1 MKKKFEHRE
10 LEGALFLHFYIN
22 VALKIIICNKS
33 FLCARYTSE
42 RSKIKVILL
51 ALLDHIA
58 KTRIYAQAKVL
69 PSCFRAHIIRRLRS
83 GTSLP
88 QKQYWL
94 TSQDL
99 RVVAILEAVL
109 ALFARSRDFVAST

>member
-58 KTRIYAQAKVL
+58 KTRIYAQAKSIAVMFSS
-69 PSCFRAHIIRRLRS
+69 PYHSSIKVRYVV
-83 GTSLP
+83 TSE
-88 QKQYWL
+88 
-94 TSQDL
+94 
-99 RVVAILEAVL
+99 AILANL
-109 ALFARSRDFVAST
+109 AEP